1 MARNIV
7 NIETTQ
13 TFQNW
18 LDKTN
23 EMAAAFRTNAIT
35 ASPTGDTTAGDATL
49 TGNFSAENL
58 TATSGVVSTDT
69 IASATVN
76 TPIEFTSA
84 ANFNGSDQVTAIFT
98 NNLGGRVQFESPSN
112 SIAWDVGLKDTG
124 GNFIIDTGAAP
135 IKFELTT
142 AGKLTVPTIQATTFL
157 DGNGDPFTSGSTID
171 NLSDIPDVSATA
183 PSNGQVLKWDGSA
196 WSPADDNVG
205 TSSSGASIVSGDV
218 NNYVITANGSGG
230 LVGEPNMAFS
240 GSALSVI
247 GSGTFTTNLT
257 TNGLL
262 SANGTGSASNPHVAN
277 GYFKVTGDV
286 GVTGNVSSTSDAR
299 RKENLT
305 RIHSPL
311 SKVMQINGYTFD
323 WIDKPNRKR
332 DTGLIAQEVE
342 KVLPE
347 AVGTVWGDDGK
358 EWKSIQYGNMVGL
371 LVEAIKELKEEIEEL
386 KSGRV

>member
-35 ASPTGDTTAGDATL
+35 ASATGDTTDGDATL

-84 ANFNGSDQVTAIFT
+84 AKFNGSDQITATFT
-98 NNLGGRVQFESPSN
+98 NNAGGRAQFESPSN
-112 SIAWDVGLKDTG
+112 GIAWDVGLKDTS

-142 AGKLTVPTIQATTFL
+142 AGQLTVPTIQATTYL
-157 DGNGDPFTSGSTID
+157 DGDGNPFTSGSTID
-171 NLSDIPDVSATA
+171 NLSDISDVSTTS
-183 PSNGQVLKWDGSA
+183 PGNGQVLKWSGSEWA
-196 WSPADDNVG
+196 PADDNVG
-205 TSSSGASIVSGDV
+205 TSSSGATIVSGDV
-218 NNYVITANGSGG
+218 NNYVTTANGSGG

-247 GSGTFTTNLT
+247 GSGSFTTNLT

-262 SANGTGSASNPHVAN
+262 SAIGTGTSISPHVAN
-277 GYFKVTGDV
+277 GYLKVNGDL

-311 SKVMQINGYTFD
+311 SKVMSINGYTFD
-323 WIDKPNRKR
+323 WIDKPDSRR
-332 DTGLIAQEVE
+332 DTGLVAQEVE

-347 AVGTVWGDDGK
+347 AVGSVWGDDGN
-358 EWKSIQYGNMVGL
+358 EWKAIRYGNMVGL